1 MALVMFIYGVRLPTI
16 PYIQLVPYWRMQFVM
31 YFSILHPNSWED
43 LSVYNLTLQIR
54 FQNKL
59 WKKTLMSISWESS
72 AKQESNGF
80 QNIIRVSKLNFLF
93 LGELFVFFFLST
105 VCYEKTGCT
114 QKTLFHSWLRAFTPR
129 QLAQVHLWDGSISPI
144 RHLSCTL
151 PFKTINLKP
160 PYIHVRAS
168 SPAVSNIGHPWAMCD
183 YKIFTLLK
191 VYFYVVISEGWK
203 WSEERENHAQ
213 IFSLVLLEWLL
224 TAFTSEWSHG
234 LIIIYTV
241 KKNC

>member
-1 MALVMFIYGVRLPTI
+1 MAFKISSEWAN
-16 PYIQLVPYWRMQFVM
+16 YILNFWVNYLY
-31 YFSILHPNSWED
+31 YFFLK
-43 LSVYNLTLQIR
+43 YCM
-54 FQNKL
+54 L
-59 WKKTLMSISWESS
+59 WKDRLHTKTS
-72 AKQESNGF
+72 
-80 QNIIRVSKLNFLF
+80 V
-93 LGELFVFFFLST
+93 
-105 VCYEKTGCT
+105 
-114 QKTLFHSWLRAFTPR
+114 FHSWLRAFTPR

-160 PYIHVRAS
+160 PYIHVRAR

-183 YKIFTLLK
+183 YEIFTLLK

-234 LIIIYTV
+234 LIIIYSV